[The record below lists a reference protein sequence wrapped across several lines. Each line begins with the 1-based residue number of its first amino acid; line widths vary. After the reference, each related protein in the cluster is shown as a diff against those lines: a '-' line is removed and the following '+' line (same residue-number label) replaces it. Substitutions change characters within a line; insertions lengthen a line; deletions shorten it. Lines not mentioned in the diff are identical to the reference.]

1 MDPDS
6 PCDKIHA
13 FLYCA
18 TDKERAV
25 SISQI
30 KYHTR
35 IDNKRIHGFLEG
47 ELKSRIEEEY
57 HLSGQVMEGHTL
69 RGCTAW
75 NRDRNTKQ
83 NAMQC
88 PIPGSEARGG
98 ECRVMKTKLYR
109 IRDDN
114 DVEAQKKLMSMRV
127 SEDEKTKE
135 DYSKFCD
142 LCSPKRLKNIIV
154 KN

>member
-1 MDPDS
+1 LDPDS
-6 PCDKIHA
+6 PCGKIHA

-47 ELKSRIEEEY
+47 ELKSRIVEDY
-57 HLSGQVMEGHTL
+57 SLSGQVMVGHTL
-69 RGCTAW
+69 RGCTAY
-75 NRDRNTKQ
+75 NRGSNTKK
-83 NAMQC
+83 NASNRC
-88 PIPGSEARGG
+88 PFPGTD

-109 IRDDN
+109 IIDDN
-114 DVEAQKKLMSMRV
+114 DKEAQKSLMSMNA
-127 SEDEKTKE
+127 SEDENIG
-135 DYSKFCD
+135 KFFSD
-142 LCSPKRLKNIIV
+142 FMELISPKR
-154 KN
+154 